1 MKLSGN
7 DILQILKTLDE
18 LGYRRFYLE
27 HGDLKLEVDSEGGGT
42 VPQPPSASTAA
53 MPAAPQA
60 APQGAPEPAAEPVP
74 GPAPPAPF
82 SVEPPREGLIA
93 VTAPMTGTFYRAPA
107 PDAPP
112 FVEAGDAVE
121 AAQTVCIVEV
131 MKLFNSIAAG
141 VAGTVVEVCV
151 DNESPVAAGQPM
163 VWIEPS

>member
-42 VPQPPSASTAA
+42 PAA
-53 MPAAPQA
+53 PRPMPAAAPMPSAPAPEA
-60 APQGAPEPAAEPVP
+60 APAPAVSEAAAPVS
-74 GPAPPAPF
+74 F
-82 SVEPPREGLIA
+82 EPPREGLVA
-93 VTAPMTGTFYRAPA
+93 VSAPMTGTFYRAPS

-112 FVEAGDAVE
+112 FVEAGDTVE
-121 AAQTVCIVEV
+121 ATQTVCIVEV

-151 DNESPVAAGQPM
+151 ENESSVAAGQPM
-163 VWIEPS
+163 IWIEPS